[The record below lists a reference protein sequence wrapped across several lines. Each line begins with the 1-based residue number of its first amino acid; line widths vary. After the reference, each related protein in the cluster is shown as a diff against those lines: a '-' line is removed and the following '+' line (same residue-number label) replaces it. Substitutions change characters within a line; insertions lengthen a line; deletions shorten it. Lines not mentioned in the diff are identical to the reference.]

1 MITREEFERLE
12 DYLWRFTHLQNFE
25 LDRSNCSDESYYRRE
40 EDRINEEDQ
49 DIRAILS
56 KIEEC
61 L

>member
-12 DYLWRFTHLQNFE
+12 DYLWRFTHLQNFQ
-25 LDRSNCSDESYYRRE
+25 LDRSNCSDASYYRRE